1 MATQIN
7 YIIAMIVI
15 LQHLPHKFH
24 LWNVNTKQ
32 SDDVFPF
39 YFFCSSDP
47 VRNGHTKWVA
57 AWYIVTAKHILL
69 GCWNHE
75 AINLLRTKSGFLL
88 ASILDC

>member
-47 VRNGHTKWVA
+47 VRNGHTNLFEMGIQNEWRPD
-57 AWYIVTAKHILL
+57 IL
-69 GCWNHE
+69 
-75 AINLLRTKSGFLL
+75 
-88 ASILDC
+88 

>member
-47 VRNGHTKWVA
+47 VRNGHTK
-57 AWYIVTAKHILL
+57 
-69 GCWNHE
+69 
-75 AINLLRTKSGFLL
+75 
-88 ASILDC
+88 